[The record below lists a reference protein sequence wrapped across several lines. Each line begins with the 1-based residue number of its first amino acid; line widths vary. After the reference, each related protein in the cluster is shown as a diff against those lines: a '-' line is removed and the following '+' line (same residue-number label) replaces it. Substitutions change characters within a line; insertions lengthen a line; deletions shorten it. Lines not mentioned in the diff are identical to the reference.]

1 MFTSAHYAEKIV
13 RHKRVTVAYMGKN
26 ITHLIGYKWRE
37 DFRCPFTDRK
47 GAYIKRKDY
56 KKYKIIDAYFLL

>member
-1 MFTSAHYAEKIV
+1 MLTSTHYVEEMVK
-13 RHKRVTVAYMGKN
+13 HKRVVVAYMGYS
-26 ITHLIGYKWRE
+26 IVHLIGYKWKA
-37 DFRCPFTDRK
+37 DFECPFTDRK